1 MAKVQAIYRSTFD
14 TKFSLLYDIT
24 LYYIIRT
31 LPKPTMQLHVL
42 TVISENR
49 KHSRQQ
55 TISSL
60 AILFMLM
67 VIATGIFLAQFNFN
81 PSVLQNSSFSPTA
94 SNDGASSNAALTESI
109 IPLPPGI
116 IPLSPPET
124 FDPRTLSDKING
136 KAELYLSAGFVSLS
150 SQRFKDKNG
159 SDFWVEAYVYDMDK
173 GQNAFSVFSA
183 QRRQGAITLELTPH
197 AYRTQNALFL
207 VHGSYYIEIIASESS
222 DRVHDLMILLAEN
235 FIDNTAAQTV
245 TIAEQDLFPS
255 QGLVPDSISLI
266 SADAFG
272 FDRLDQ
278 IYIAEYEI
286 EDSQLMAYLSRR
298 QKDRDARELA
308 SAYRNFLTEFG
319 GQNLDADLP
328 IKDAGLVEI
337 METYEVIF
345 SHGPYIAGVRE
356 ADNKEQAINL
366 AVRLFEKLKD
376 EHRTLKR

>member
-1 MAKVQAIYRSTFD
+1 
-14 TKFSLLYDIT
+14 
-24 LYYIIRT
+24 
-31 LPKPTMQLHVL
+31 
-42 TVISENR
+42 VISENR

-67 VIATGIFLAQFNFN
+67 VIGTGIFLAQFNYN

-94 SNDGASSNAALTESI
+94 SNDGAASHAALTESI
-109 IPLPPGI
+109 IPFPPGI

-124 FDPRTLSDKING
+124 FDAQTLSDKING
-136 KAELYLSAGFVSLS
+136 KAELYLSAGFVSLN
-150 SQRFKDKNG
+150 SQRFKDNKG
-159 SDFWVEAYVYDMDK
+159 SGFWVEAYVYDMDK

-183 QRRQGAITLELTPH
+183 QRRQGAAPLELTPH
-197 AYRTQNALFL
+197 AYRTQNALYL

-222 DRVHDLMILLAEN
+222 DRAYAPMKLLAEN
-235 FIDNTAAQTV
+235 FIGNTAAQTV
-245 TIAEQDLFPS
+245 TIDEQNLFPS

-286 EDSQLMAYLSRR
+286 EDNQLMAYLSRR
-298 QKDRDARELA
+298 QKDREAQELA
-308 SAYRNFLTEFG
+308 SAYQNFLTEFG

-328 IKDAGLVEI
+328 IKDARLVEI
-337 METYEVIF
+337 LDTYEVIF
-345 SHGPYIAGVRE
+345 SHGPFIAGVRE

-376 EHRTLKR
+376 EHRTLKRRTSNIERPTSNFE

>member
-1 MAKVQAIYRSTFD
+1 
-14 TKFSLLYDIT
+14 
-24 LYYIIRT
+24 
-31 LPKPTMQLHVL
+31 MQLHVL

-67 VIATGIFLAQFNFN
+67 VIGTGIFLAQFNYN

-94 SNDGASSNAALTESI
+94 SSDGASSHAALTESI

-116 IPLSPPET
+116 IPLSPPES

-197 AYRTQNALFL
+197 AYQTQNALFL

-222 DRVHDLMILLAEN
+222 DRVRDPMKLLAEN

-245 TIAEQDLFPS
+245 TIAEQGLFPS

-298 QKDRDARELA
+298 QKDREAQELA

-319 GQNLDADLP
+319 GQTLDADLP

-337 METYEVIF
+337 LETYEVIF